1 MLRFVKFKTKIKVNL
16 VKCIFEGYRIDITI
30 NQLGGVVSLQFLNEV
45 DKIFGQKHLFKKSLL
60 LLKSWCFYESHIL
73 GSNLGMLST
82 YSVTTMLIHTM
93 NIKNDFEHPIENLNF
108 FLEYYS
114 NYDFTKP
121 VQIEMKENSSLKEL
135 LEKWRLQAKDVP
147 FFKQKYMNIVDPL
160 RPNNNLGK
168 SVSNYQFHR
177 IKQTFKKG
185 FTELSAILSGKSQI
199 SSLLTEFFKNTWKEF
214 KGDKYLYSSK
224 YSAPRELAKL
234 ESKFHSNLHKKKKKH
249 SENLNSNFQKK

>member
-1 MLRFVKFKTKIKVNL
+1 L
-16 VKCIFEGYRIDITI
+16 VKCLFQGYRIDITI

-45 DKIFGQKHLFKKSLL
+45 DKIFGKKNLFKKSLL

-93 NIKNDFEHPIENLNF
+93 SIQSDVDHPIEILNF

-114 NYDFTKP
+114 KYDFTKP
-121 VQIEMKENSSLKEL
+121 VQIETKENSSLKVL

-177 IKQTFKKG
+177 IKLTFKKG
-185 FTELSAILSGKSQI
+185 FTDLSAILNGKCQI
-199 SSLLTEFFKNTWKEF
+199 SSLLTDFFKNTWKEF
-214 KGDKYLYSSK
+214 KGDKNLYSSK
-224 YSAPRELAKL
+224 HNSAPRELAKL
-234 ESKFHSNLHKKKKKH
+234 DSKFHSNLYKKKKKH